1 MAYSVSLWFDE
12 NAERQVRSVW
22 QSLAD
27 AGVETTFANGLMRPH
42 VTLAHGLEGDLEPF
56 VAALRERLE
65 TQPTFDLT
73 FTSLGLFDSGILY
86 LAARMTQTLWTLH
99 REVAAL
105 AEAQGGG
112 SSLYYRPDFWT
123 PHCTLAL
130 NLTPEATLEA
140 VRVCYKVTP
149 LSASVTRVGIIENP
163 SAPTNKFCRIGS
175 SKAFVWHE

>member
-12 NAERQVRSVW
+12 GAERQIQFVW

-27 AGVETTFANGLMRPH
+27 TGVDKTFANGPIRPH
-42 VTLAHGLEGDLEPF
+42 VTLAHGLELDFNLF
-56 VAALRERLE
+56 VATLRERLE

-99 REVAAL
+99 RDVAAL

-123 PHCTLAL
+123 PHCTLAV

-140 VRVCYKVTP
+140 VRICQKVTP
-149 LSASVTRVGIIENP
+149 VSASVTRVGIIEN
-163 SAPTNKFCRIGS
+163 S
-175 SKAFVWHE
+175 SEWELLALPLAVV

>member
-12 NAERQVRSVW
+12 RAERQVRAIW

-27 AGVETTFANGLMRPH
+27 AGVDETFADGLMRPH
-42 VTLAHGLEGDLEPF
+42 VTLAHGLELNLNPF
-56 VAALRERLE
+56 VAALRGRLE

-86 LAARMTQTLWTLH
+86 LAARMTGALWALH

-112 SSLYYRPDFWT
+112 SSPYYRPDFWT
-123 PHCTLAL
+123 PHCTLAV
-130 NLTPEATLEA
+130 NLTPEAMLEA
-140 VRVCYKVTP
+140 VRVCQKVTP
-149 LSASVTRVGIIENP
+149 ISALVTRVGVIENP
-163 SAPTNKFCRIGS
+163 SERELLALPL
-175 SKAFVWHE
+175 VVLE